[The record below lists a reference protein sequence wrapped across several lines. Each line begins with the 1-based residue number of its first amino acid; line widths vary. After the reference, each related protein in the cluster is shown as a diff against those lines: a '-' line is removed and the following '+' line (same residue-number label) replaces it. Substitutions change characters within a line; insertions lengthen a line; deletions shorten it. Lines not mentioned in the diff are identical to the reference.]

1 MDPVHLV
8 ELIFARKKRFFGDKL
23 KKHASKTPN
32 IHFLIIVAVSHQTL
46 RGSIPPSWNVVG
58 VRRRAMLAFARTQ
71 IC

>member
-46 RGSIPPSWNVVG
+46 RGSIPPS
-58 VRRRAMLAFARTQ
+58 
-71 IC
+71 